1 MEGPAQCVGS
11 ANVRVGFHGGGS
23 GGCRG
28 GGGGGGCGSEWGA
41 AAVAADTGSEMVRGQ
56 ACDVGRPTLPP
67 ALHHNL
73 KRRIIERFK
82 KIFFS
87 QQSNPCNLKSEIK
100 KLSQGS
106 PEPIEHQITIY
117 CIIHQVNTA
126 CPQITQQTVIEEVL
140 EESGYHS
147 YPWGTKNHPAK

>member
-1 MEGPAQCVGS
+1 MITYSMNPLNWKSSIFKSQ
-11 ANVRVGFHGGGS
+11 FHRHEIHPS
-23 GGCRG
+23 
-28 GGGGGGCGSEWGA
+28 S
-41 AAVAADTGSEMVRGQ
+41 Q
-56 ACDVGRPTLPP
+56 LPP

-140 EESGYHS
+140 EESGYYNFTSNRYHS